1 MWGICS
7 LTSRNFVTTQHR
19 IAHLLRY
26 PYENVETARAIPIG
40 EANFHGIAAY
50 LRGYLSRYEILTK
63 GRRLKSMN
71 YEEIIRRLREPFNSR
86 EIEWKI
92 QVTSQDKQRG
102 MAVAYMDA
110 RAVQKRLDETVGPFN
125 WKNVYSLWHDNS
137 QICGISIFYDERK
150 EWVTKFDGAENSDFE
165 PIKGGLSDSFKRA
178 ASVWGIGRYLYE
190 MEGVWVE
197 IEARGKSFVIKQN
210 EYVRLEREYNA
221 MLNRI
226 FGARQAQQGNPSGQ
240 APAANTRQTSA
251 ASASNTRQAQT
262 ASAANARQTQAAPT
276 ANSRQT
282 QAMNT
287 AANAGQAAASP
298 AYDYQVRSI
307 RPSGK
312 SSQFLEMVDR
322 RGGVVKAYIRATD
335 QSIKAGACLNN
346 VQIEK
351 KNGNYG
357 EYNLIS
363 AYQLAA

>member
-1 MWGICS
+1 
-7 LTSRNFVTTQHR
+7 
-19 IAHLLRY
+19 
-26 PYENVETARAIPIG
+26 
-40 EANFHGIAAY
+40 
-50 LRGYLSRYEILTK
+50 
-63 GRRLKSMN
+63 MN
-71 YEEIIRRLREPFNSR
+71 YEEIIKRLHEPFSSK

-92 QVTSQDKQRG
+92 QVTTQDKQRG

-110 RAVQKRLDETVGPFN
+110 RAVQKRLDETIGPFN

-197 IEARGKSFVIKQN
+197 IEARGRSFAIKQS
-210 EYVRLEREYNA
+210 EYGRLEKEYNA

-226 FGARQAQQGNPSGQ
+226 FGARQAQQGIPSGQ
-240 APAANTRQTSA
+240 APMANTRQTQATSA
-251 ASASNTRQAQT
+251 V
-262 ASAANARQTQAAPT
+262 NARQTQAAPASNAGQSQT
-276 ANSRQT
+276 ASVRQT
-282 QAMNT
+282 QAT
-287 AANAGQAAASP
+287 SSRQAQAANTGQPAAAP
-298 AYDYQVRSI
+298 VYEYRVRSI

-322 RGGVVKAYIRATD
+322 SGGVVKAYIRATD
-335 QSIKAGACLNN
+335 QSIQAGACLNN

>member
-1 MWGICS
+1 
-7 LTSRNFVTTQHR
+7 
-19 IAHLLRY
+19 
-26 PYENVETARAIPIG
+26 
-40 EANFHGIAAY
+40 
-50 LRGYLSRYEILTK
+50 
-63 GRRLKSMN
+63 MN
-71 YEEIIRRLREPFNSR
+71 YEEIIRRLREPFSGR

-92 QVTSQDKQRG
+92 QATSQDKKRG

-110 RAVQKRLDETVGPFN
+110 RAVQKRLDETIGPFN
-125 WKNVYSLWHDNS
+125 WKNVYSLCHDNS

-190 MEGVWVE
+190 MEGIWVE
-197 IEARGKSFVIKQN
+197 IESRGKSFVIKQS
-210 EYVRLEREYNA
+210 EYGKLEREYNA

-226 FGARQAQQGNPSGQ
+226 FGAGQTRQGNSFGQIQAVDMRQAQAGAAMNMADAGKTQ
-240 APAANTRQTSA
+240 APNAGQVQTAYAAN
-251 ASASNTRQAQT
+251 ASQMQ
-262 ASAANARQTQAAPT
+262 SAANNRQTQT
-276 ANSRQT
+276 A
-282 QAMNT
+282 QAIGT
-287 AANAGQAAASP
+287 KTNAGQPTASLV
-298 AYDYQVRSI
+298 YDYQIRSI

-322 RGGVVKAYIRATD
+322 SGGVVKAYIRAAD
-335 QSIKAGACLNN
+335 QSIREGACLSN

>member
-1 MWGICS
+1 
-7 LTSRNFVTTQHR
+7 
-19 IAHLLRY
+19 
-26 PYENVETARAIPIG
+26 
-40 EANFHGIAAY
+40 
-50 LRGYLSRYEILTK
+50 
-63 GRRLKSMN
+63 MN
-71 YEEIIRRLREPFNSR
+71 YEEIIRRVREPFNGR
-86 EIEWKI
+86 EIECKI

-178 ASVWGIGRYLYE
+178 ASVWGVGRYLYE

-240 APAANTRQTSA
+240 APAANARQTQA
-251 ASASNTRQAQT
+251 ASASNARQAQT
-262 ASAANARQTQAAPT
+262 ASAANARQTQAA
-276 ANSRQT
+276 
-282 QAMNT
+282 QATNT
-287 AANAGQAAASP
+287 EANAGQAAASP
-298 AYDYQVRSI
+298 AYHYQVRSN

-312 SSQFLEMVDR
+312 SSQFLDMVDR
-322 RGGVVKAYIRATD
+322 RGSVVKAYIRATD
-335 QSIKAGACLNN
+335 QSIKAGTCLNN

>member
-1 MWGICS
+1 
-7 LTSRNFVTTQHR
+7 
-19 IAHLLRY
+19 
-26 PYENVETARAIPIG
+26 
-40 EANFHGIAAY
+40 
-50 LRGYLSRYEILTK
+50 
-63 GRRLKSMN
+63 MN
-71 YEEIIRRLREPFNSR
+71 YEEIIKRLREPFGGR

-197 IEARGKSFVIKQN
+197 IESRGKSFVIKQN
-210 EYVRLEREYNA
+210 EYGRLEREYNT

-240 APAANTRQTSA
+240 APAANTRQAQTAPAANGRQTQA
-251 ASASNTRQAQT
+251 ASASNARQAQA
-262 ASAANARQTQAAPT
+262 ASAASTRQTQAAPV

-282 QAMNT
+282 QTVQSTNT
-287 AANAGQAAASP
+287 AANTGQFAASP

-335 QSIKAGACLNN
+335 QSIKAGTCLNN
-346 VQIEK
+346 VQLEK

>member
-1 MWGICS
+1 
-7 LTSRNFVTTQHR
+7 
-19 IAHLLRY
+19 
-26 PYENVETARAIPIG
+26 
-40 EANFHGIAAY
+40 
-50 LRGYLSRYEILTK
+50 
-63 GRRLKSMN
+63 MN
-71 YEEIIRRLREPFNSR
+71 YEEMIKRLREPFSGR

-210 EYVRLEREYNA
+210 EYGRLEREYNA

-226 FGARQAQQGNPSGQ
+226 FRARQAQQGNPSGQ
-240 APAANTRQTSA
+240 APAANTRQ
-251 ASASNTRQAQT
+251 AQT
-262 ASAANARQTQAAPT
+262 APAANGRQTQAAPT
-276 ANSRQT
+276 SNARQAQTASTASTRQTQAAPAANSRQT
-282 QAMNT
+282 QATNT
-287 AANAGQAAASP
+287 ATNTGQFAASP

-335 QSIKAGACLNN
+335 QSIKAGTCLNN

>member
-1 MWGICS
+1 
-7 LTSRNFVTTQHR
+7 
-19 IAHLLRY
+19 
-26 PYENVETARAIPIG
+26 
-40 EANFHGIAAY
+40 
-50 LRGYLSRYEILTK
+50 
-63 GRRLKSMN
+63 MN
-71 YEEIIRRLREPFNSR
+71 YEEIIRRLREPFNGR

-190 MEGVWVE
+190 MEGIWVE

-240 APAANTRQTSA
+240 APAANTRQTPA
-251 ASASNTRQAQT
+251 ASASNARQAQT
-262 ASAANARQTQAAPT
+262 ASAANARQTQAAPA
-276 ANSRQT
+276 ANSRQA
-282 QAMNT
+282 QAAQATNT

-346 VQIEK
+346 VQIER